1 MNSIPIIFKPFF
13 WDTEF
18 EKLDKNTNA
27 AYIIARL
34 YNRGGFQ
41 GIFWVNDN
49 FTEDEIISAIKTRR
63 DFSPIVANYLRKKY
77 NLEKDEMNYYRTE
90 TAIPW
95 R

>member
-1 MNSIPIIFKPFF
+1 MNDIPIRFKPFF

-18 EKLDKNTNA
+18 EKLDKNANA

-34 YNRGGFQ
+34 YNNGGFS
-41 GIFWVNDN
+41 GIFWVNRN
-49 FTEDEIISAIKTRR
+49 FSEDEIVAAVKTRM

-77 NLEKDEMNYYRTE
+77 NLKKFEMNYYRTE
-90 TAIPW
+90 AVIPW